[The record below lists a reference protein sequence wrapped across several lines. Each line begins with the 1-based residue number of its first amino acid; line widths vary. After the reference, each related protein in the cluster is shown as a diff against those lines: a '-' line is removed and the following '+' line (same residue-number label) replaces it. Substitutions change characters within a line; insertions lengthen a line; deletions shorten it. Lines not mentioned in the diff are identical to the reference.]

1 MYDSVEVL
9 RELPMPENPLGY
21 IPSQGFQTKD
31 LDNLLSLYQ
40 IRENGELYLQ
50 KNKTKWIEGDPNSK
64 SIMGKMGHAEVIDSW
79 WERCWH
85 HGEICIYDY
94 KQTEGDY
101 DYWIEYKI
109 TYSKGELTDVELLK
123 FEATPNERRKKSD
136 EEFYKRLQACA
147 EFRKSI
153 KYRYF
158 FKYTNYCVRAIFRV
172 FKKVIT
178 FASSKIHRVEDF
190 LIV

>member
-21 IPSQGFQTKD
+21 VASQGFQTKD
-31 LDNLLSLYQ
+31 LDNSLSLYQ

-50 KNKTKWIEGDPNSK
+50 KNKTKWIEGDPNSE
-64 SIMGKMGHAEVIDSW
+64 SIMGKMGHAEVIESW

-94 KQTEGDY
+94 KQTKGDY

-109 TYSKGELTDVELLK
+109 TYSKGELSNVELLK
-123 FEATPNERRKKSD
+123 FEATSNERRKKSD

-172 FKKVIT
+172 LKKFIS
-178 FASSKIHRVEDF
+178 FASSNIHRAEDF